1 MRSKNWLLCLGL
13 LAAMAWAIGV
23 TASSPNGFDPSEDCA
38 LTAGRSGDYR
48 TTPLSSQ
55 RTRSHGIEV
64 TTQWF
69 PPRST
74 CHFSDGR
81 VYDFISPARSVV
93 LTVLAVLIALVLAG
107 GLALAVKRLF
117 ETGGVIRSDEAIDLR
132 MRQASHLAAAA
143 FTGCVATGAYVF
155 AGLFSIIMG
164 GYVGAVITLLAGFL
178 ALAAV
183 ASALDRAYGP
193 LPSTAARSRR
203 RGTAAA
209 AITFVAFHLAS
220 AANWWVD
227 SSTGASRSG
236 ASFFPVLLAW
246 AALVGA
252 VVLPVVAV
260 VQWARPGRPLLP
272 APERTPATAGRSA
285 EHQ

>member
-1 MRSKNWLLCLGL
+1 MRAKNWLLSFGL
-13 LAAMAWAIGV
+13 LAAMAWTIAL
-23 TASSPNGFDPSEDCA
+23 TAATPSWFDPSEDCA
-38 LTAGRSGDYR
+38 LTAGRPDDHR
-48 TTPLSSQ
+48 
-55 RTRSHGIEV
+55 IDI
-64 TTQWF
+64 TTQWL

-74 CHFSDGR
+74 CHFSDGE

-117 ETGGVIRSDEAIDLR
+117 ETGGVIRSDEAIHLR
-132 MRQASHLAAAA
+132 KRQATHLATAA
-143 FTGCVATGAYVF
+143 FTGCVAIGAYGV
-155 AGLFSIIMG
+155 ASVFSIFMG
-164 GYVGAVITLLAGFL
+164 GYIGAVITLLAGFL
-178 ALAAV
+178 ALAAL

-209 AITFVAFHLAS
+209 AFTFVAVHLAS
-220 AANWWVD
+220 AAKWWAY
-227 SSTGASRSG
+227 SSTGGSPSG
-236 ASFFPVLLAW
+236 ASFFPSLQAW

-252 VVLPVVAV
+252 VVLPVVVA

-272 APERTPATAGRSA
+272 APKALLGESFDGGFEIVER
-285 EHQ
+285 